1 MVLLTFWYFA
11 DESKWVLELYE
22 GYIALF
28 HVLGMRQAGRMGH
41 LLNVSVPFFTFYG
54 KDTDK
59 SMIILGV
66 FSGIY

>member
-1 MVLLTFWYFA
+1 MKASGCLNCTKDTF
-11 DESKWVLELYE
+11 
-22 GYIALF
+22 IALF